1 MSKVRSI
8 DLFGFYQ
15 RLRSFSAVFALIGL
29 CTAFFTDPAAAY
41 RPFDGT
47 DAAVADPNEVEIEF
61 QPLGALSQGSQHSLI
76 APATVLNIGFENRW
90 EAVFEG
96 KGLIPQSPAGPFE
109 VADPAFSLKHVL
121 RPGALQDQAGPS
133 IATEFGVLLPEA
145 NGARGV
151 GASLAGIVSQR
162 WDWGTIHV
170 NVAASLTR
178 EHNGAVFTS
187 LIIEGPSKWTVRPV
201 AEVFFEEETNQ
212 SHTISGLIGLIWQV
226 RDNLSFDVAVRHALT
241 DGRPVDEIRMGT
253 TVGFSLAPM
262 LAAHQP

>member
-96 KGLIPQSPAGPFE
+96 KGLIPQSPAGP
-109 VADPAFSLKHVL
+109 
-121 RPGALQDQAGPS
+121 
-133 IATEFGVLLPEA
+133 
-145 NGARGV
+145 
-151 GASLAGIVSQR
+151 
-162 WDWGTIHV
+162 
-170 NVAASLTR
+170 
-178 EHNGAVFTS
+178 
-187 LIIEGPSKWTVRPV
+187 
-201 AEVFFEEETNQ
+201 
-212 SHTISGLIGLIWQV
+212 
-226 RDNLSFDVAVRHALT
+226 
-241 DGRPVDEIRMGT
+241 
-253 TVGFSLAPM
+253 
-262 LAAHQP
+262 